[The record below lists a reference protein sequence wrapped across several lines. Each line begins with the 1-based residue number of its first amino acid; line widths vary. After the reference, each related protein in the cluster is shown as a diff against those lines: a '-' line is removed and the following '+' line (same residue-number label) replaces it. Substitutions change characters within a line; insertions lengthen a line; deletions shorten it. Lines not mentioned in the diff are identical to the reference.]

1 MTDNGTSTPAVGEAS
16 STNPQAIPVANVNSN
31 EDKEIKDKCENP
43 PHDKYWIIADIV
55 SAALKVCTGI
65 MLIIGARFLYHY
77 ANDGGIEFDSGQEKE
92 ERDIIDNL
100 SGVFFIAGTSSLLL
114 TTIFDLLKEWKLGAK
129 HLIAHILAICGI
141 YFWWVGS
148 LQFFPEVKAK
158 NHYNAD
164 SILWI
169 TGAVLL
175 IIAQVTMFDAYYARD
190 PRGNFAKF
198 AALSFALLGSI
209 LILSGAI
216 LLLGRNSASD
226 GDHIKGAECYIA
238 GAVFYLVYGI
248 LDGLALVIG

>member
-1 MTDNGTSTPAVGEAS
+1 MSDKEPNSPVVGEVS
-16 STNPQAIPVANVNSN
+16 STNPQEIPVANAKSN
-31 EDKEIKDKCENP
+31 EDEEIKDKCENP
-43 PHDKYWIIADIV
+43 PRDKDWLIV
-55 SAALKVCTGI
+55 NAASAALKVCTGI
-65 MLIIGARFLYHY
+65 MLIVGARFLYRCSKEDMRE
-77 ANDGGIEFDSGQEKE
+77 ACDNQTGG
-92 ERDIIDNL
+92 
-100 SGVFFIAGTSSLLL
+100 FFIVGVSIFFI

-141 YFWWVGS
+141 FFWWVGS
-148 LQFFPEVKAK
+148 LLFFPEVKAK
-158 NHYNAD
+158 NDANSAM
-164 SILWI
+164 WI

-175 IIAQVTMFDAYYARD
+175 IIAQVTMFLVQNARD

-216 LLLGRNSASD
+216 LLLGRNSASVAD
-226 GDHIKGAECYIA
+226 SLNEEQGDRIKGAECYIA